1 MADHMF
7 IGNMLGDISLLN
19 RNRIEDYN
27 FYALQADPGY
37 VRLKEHDALFDC
49 SNSNVWMVTEEEN
62 AYVFNY
68 VCANMATIKEMKG
81 LELDDLFFEPK
92 KMDIHEYF
100 KEDLKKIIL
109 NNIGRMDT
117 RSIHVR
123 WITECVIEDEDGK
136 VTNAV
141 SRHHLIDSFKEV

>member
-1 MADHMF
+1 MADVMF

-19 RNRIEDYN
+19 RNKIKDYN

-37 VRLKEHDALFDC
+37 VRLKEHNALFDC
-49 SNSNVWMVTEEEN
+49 SNSDVWMVTEEED

-68 VCANMATIKEMKG
+68 VCANMATIKEMNE

-92 KMDIHEYF
+92 KMVIHEYF

-123 WITECVIEDEDGK
+123 WIAECVIEDEDGK

>member
-1 MADHMF
+1 MATM
-7 IGNMLGDISLLN
+7 ITGNFLGKISLNN
-19 RNRIEDYN
+19 RDRIEDYN

-37 VRLKEHDALFDC
+37 LRLREHDALFDC
-49 SNSNVWMVTEEEN
+49 SNSNVWMVTEEED

-68 VCANMATIKEMKG
+68 VCANMATIKEMKE

-109 NNIGRMDT
+109 NNIGRINTKD
-117 RSIHVR
+117 IHVR
-123 WITECVIEDEDGK
+123 WIAECVIEDEDGK

-141 SRHHLIDSFKEV
+141 SRHHLIDSFNKE